1 MQEKQVLWIG
11 YNNNNNTN
19 ICTIISNEAHPEVGL
34 RDDDGGWLPF
44 ERSAST
50 QDRTCCFSVWKVS
63 HHQAL
68 SRCLPMVGG
77 EPTPVVCLSAP
88 RAAAS
93 HETSQS
99 VSPHH

>member
-1 MQEKQVLWIG
+1 MQVKQLLWIG
-11 YNNNNNTN
+11 YNNNNM
-19 ICTIISNEAHPEVGL
+19 CTINSNEVHPEV
-34 RDDDGGWLPF
+34 DDDGGGWWPF
-44 ERSAST
+44 DRSAST

-68 SRCLPMVGG
+68 SRCPPLVGG
-77 EPTPVVCLSAP
+77 EPTPVACLSAP

-99 VSPHH
+99 VSLHH

>member
-1 MQEKQVLWIG
+1 MQQKQVLWIG
-11 YNNNNNTN
+11 YNNNSSN
-19 ICTIISNEAHPEVGL
+19 ICTIDSNEVHPEVGL
-34 RDDDGGWLPF
+34 HDDDDGGWWPF
-44 ERSAST
+44 DRSAST
-50 QDRTCCFSVWKVS
+50 QDRICCFSVWKVS

-68 SRCLPMVGG
+68 SRCPPLVGG
-77 EPTPVVCLSAP
+77 EPRPVVCLSAP